1 MPEIKVIIF
10 DVGGV
15 LVELVGGEKMMEWT
29 AGRYASMPE
38 MYHDWIMC
46 PAVQQFERGH
56 CSSDAF
62 SEEVVRDLDLPV
74 SPAEFLE
81 EFMKWPN
88 GLLPGIRE
96 TLESVKQSY
105 SIACLSNTNSAHWYS
120 QRDTE
125 FLNIIFDNMFLS
137 FQMGMVKPDD
147 EIYRETVRRLGTNPE
162 QILFLEDN
170 RVNVE
175 AAARCGINAELALG
189 TEQVR
194 DVLTRYGCIN

>member
-1 MPEIKVIIF
+1 MIIF

-46 PAVQQFERGH
+46 PAVKQFERGH

-62 SEEVVRDLDLPV
+62 SEEIVRDLDLPV

-125 FLNIIFDNMFLS
+125 FLNNIFDNMFLS

-147 EIYRETVRRLGTNPE
+147 EIYRETVRRLGINAE
-162 QILFLEDN
+162 KILFLEDN

-194 DVLTRYGCIN
+194 DVLTRYGCID

>member
-1 MPEIKVIIF
+1 MPDIKVIIF

-29 AGRYASMPE
+29 AGRYSSMPE

-74 SPAEFLE
+74 SPTKFLE

-96 TLESVKQSY
+96 TLETVKQTH
-105 SIACLSNTNSAHWYS
+105 SIACLSNTNSTHWYS

-125 FLNIIFDNMFLS
+125 FLNTIFDNMFLS
-137 FQMGMVKPDD
+137 FCLLYTSPS
-147 EIYRETVRRLGTNPE
+147 P
-162 QILFLEDN
+162 
-170 RVNVE
+170 
-175 AAARCGINAELALG
+175 
-189 TEQVR
+189 R
-194 DVLTRYGCIN
+194 DA